1 MAYHKAPLSEGDKEK
16 TAFATPRGGLYQ
28 YVTMPFGLC
37 NAAGTFQRIIEKAL
51 TNLQWHPAVQ
61 YLDDIV
67 VFGKTF
73 EEHFKNLNEV
83 MDRLTKAGLKLK
95 PKKCHF
101 LKKINFPGH
110 VVSKEGIQ
118 TDPEK
123 TKAIDQIRIPSSVK
137 DVRSFL
143 GLACYYRKFVKDYSK
158 YAKPLYDLTKQDK
171 KWLWTDDCQ
180 RAFEELKS
188 RLTSAPILAYPNM
201 EGEEFVLDTDASAF
215 AIGAVLSQKQDG
227 KERVIA

>member
-1 MAYHKAPLSEGDKEK
+1 MVFLLRLGYGLSSGTFSGRRQEK
-16 TAFATPRGGLYQ
+16 KLLSLRPGVDCTSMSPCLSVYAMQ
-28 YVTMPFGLC
+28 H
-37 NAAGTFQRIIEKAL
+37 TFQRIIEKAL
-51 TNLQWHPAVQ
+51 TNLQWHAAVL

-83 MDRLTKAGLKLK
+83 MDRLAKAGLKLK

-101 LKKINFPGH
+101 LRKKINFLGH

-123 TKAIDQIRIPSSVK
+123 TKAIDQIRIPSFVK
-137 DVRSFL
+137 EVRSFL

-158 YAKPLYDLTKQDK
+158 IAKPLYDLTKQDK
-171 KWLWTDDCQ
+171 EWLWTDDCQ
-180 RAFEELKS
+180 RAFEEQV
-188 RLTSAPILAYPNM
+188 N
-201 EGEEFVLDTDASAF
+201 
-215 AIGAVLSQKQDG
+215 LSSYFGISKH
-227 KERVIA
+227 ERRGVCA